1 MIYNRVMSEVIKTKI
16 NPNGRVVIPL
26 SVRKALGVKPGD
38 EVMMRMV
45 EGELRIYT
53 TDGALERLRRELRE
67 LTAIEASTAPA
78 VDETAPTGS
87 PAGSPAVSPTGS
99 LVEELVRTRRGGER
113 TSWRA

>member
-1 MIYNRVMSEVIKTKI
+1 MGEVIKTKI

-53 TDGALERLRRELRE
+53 VDQSLERLRRELRA
-67 LTAIEASTAPA
+67 LTTPGA
-78 VDETAPTGS
+78 
-87 PAGSPAVSPTGS
+87 S
-99 LVEELVRTRRGGER
+99 LVEDLMRERHGEVRDRTGGDG
-113 TSWRA
+113 A

>member
-1 MIYNRVMSEVIKTKI
+1 MSDVIKTKI

-67 LTAIEASTAPA
+67 LTAPEAGATPAENKTAPA
-78 VDETAPTGS
+78 GS
-87 PAGSPAVSPTGS
+87 TPAASPSPS
-99 LVEELVRTRRGGER
+99 LVEDLVRTRRGGER